1 MRGTMRISCW
11 LLMAAKIPARLPSYL
26 RMALCLR
33 DWLLLL
39 RNSCSRR
46 FSRSHFRTLSPLGVA
61 LIPMIAAA
69 LLGNETRGLLVA
81 RVCASLRRGLLD
93 DNPRMQ
99 RPRIAGKSTND
110 TRGTRRPCASSVSYL
125 MEIVRG
131 SALGLGRRFGA
142 MVHKRK
148 IVVYILRA
156 PTVLLPGLTA
166 PRYECVL

>member
-1 MRGTMRISCW
+1 MPGTMRISCW

-61 LIPMIAAA
+61 LIPMMAAA
-69 LLGNETRGLLVA
+69 LLGKETRGLLVA

-93 DNPRMQ
+93 DNPRRQ
-99 RPRIAGKSTND
+99 RPRIALVS
-110 TRGTRRPCASSVSYL
+110 RRTRR
-125 MEIVRG
+125 EERG
-131 SALGLGRRFGA
+131 GR
-142 MVHKRK
+142 V
-148 IVVYILRA
+148 
-156 PTVLLPGLTA
+156 
-166 PRYECVL
+166 PRP